1 MNGKTYIK
9 PKINPSEKLEYHL
22 NDLLSRSYF
31 PRFKYQLS
39 TSVRFSKFV
48 NGKEKVFKKWIKSDL
63 TYNHTNE
70 IVHNPLMQK
79 LDEERLERSGFV
91 FQCIVDVTLQIHKV
105 NDIQAS
111 LWVELPENYNN
122 DKSIINMKKRSI
134 LFSMVHFIQFVS
146 SWGS

>member
-1 MNGKTYIK
+1 
-9 PKINPSEKLEYHL
+9 
-22 NDLLSRSYF
+22 
-31 PRFKYQLS
+31 
-39 TSVRFSKFV
+39 
-48 NGKEKVFKKWIKSDL
+48 
-63 TYNHTNE
+63 
-70 IVHNPLMQK
+70 MQK